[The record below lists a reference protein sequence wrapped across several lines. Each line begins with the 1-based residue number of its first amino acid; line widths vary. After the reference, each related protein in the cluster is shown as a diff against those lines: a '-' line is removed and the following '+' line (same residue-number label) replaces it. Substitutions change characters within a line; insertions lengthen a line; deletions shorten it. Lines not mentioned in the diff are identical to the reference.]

1 MENALC
7 TRRTLIILADFL
19 FMIFLFEKSTAIV
32 RISIISLRFFRQEK
46 EKNNENL
53 VLRFF
58 AIQGIGRICFK
69 LSACM

>member
-1 MENALC
+1 MENALR

-19 FMIFLFEKSTAIV
+19 FMIFLFEKSIAIV

-58 AIQGIGRICFK
+58 SIQGIGRIWFK
-69 LSACM
+69 SSACM